1 MKFYTVFSPCPDKGI
16 EFTEPS
22 MTEQHFK
29 DECDINYIVNR
40 FQETG
45 VMPEGNRQPLFGDFA
60 SFPQDLSSSM
70 ALYDEAMDRFMQL
83 DAKVRKEFDND
94 PLKLLQFVSDES
106 NRSRAE
112 ELGLIEKV
120 APVSSEETPV
130 ESPPEK
136 SSGN

>member
-1 MKFYTVFSPCPDKGI
+1 MKFHTVFSPCPDKGI

-22 MTEQHFK
+22 LTEQHFK
-29 DECDINYIVNR
+29 DECDINFIVNR

-70 ALYDEAMDRFMQL
+70 ALYDEAQERFMSL

-94 PLKLLQFVSDES
+94 PLKLLAFVSDEK
-106 NRSRAE
+106 NRTRAE

-120 APVSSEETPV
+120 APVSSQETPV
-130 ESPPEK
+130 EPPSDK
-136 SSGN
+136 ATDN